1 MLYTAPRFR
10 QSNRHHMKKTLT
22 ALPLAL
28 LLGVIVFSKRPSAD
42 VAQTAAVREKHTQVS
57 SSSSN
62 HQILRGMERSLAAKG
77 QLWETMEDNGRERFT
92 VSMPVETQPFQLA
105 ASAPSG
111 SQIRLSLSPR
121 MPEIEATVLDRTTDE
136 HGTTLTNL
144 RIAGNPEGVMH
155 VAENPGAGFFLG
167 QIFYKKHPV
176 AYQFTKQD
184 GAITATRHQ
193 ISDLLCSS
201 INFQSMSLKQLGVPM
216 GKSKGTTAA
225 RSTKATTVNTDK
237 CVPTTMTAVS
247 IADARINEGNAG
259 TRALVFTL
267 SLNRASKTPVTV
279 SYATSDITA
288 TAGSD
293 YTSVSGT
300 ITIPRGRRSATI
312 TVMLRGDVEWE
323 ENETFAVTLSN
334 PVNIVIARAQAVGM
348 LINDEVGVPLFNSN
362 PGATAVVYLDMDG
375 ETVAG
380 TRWNAD
386 NNGNPIVAG
395 TMVGVISEQQ
405 MRELCIR
412 TAEDFAPFNV
422 NVTTDVRVFNAAPV
436 TSRTRCI
443 ITPYVNAFNPWA
455 EGAGGI
461 AYLNT
466 FSTLLDDPCWSFW
479 YPQSSILYTAD
490 TNSHEVGHTM
500 GLLHH
505 GTNTPAEEYYE
516 GHGTG
521 EVGWQPIMG
530 AGERNVSQ
538 WSRGEY
544 FSASNPTQDDLAVIT
559 TRNNF
564 TYRLDDHVDTT
575 TGATPLTGS
584 FNRTAR
590 GIISTRT
597 DVDVFTYTT
606 VGGGNSMSVRG
617 VTGQNIDIMLEL
629 LDSNGVVLNTVNPDR
644 GVNAIVNVNLP
655 AGTYFL
661 RVSGVGRG
669 NVLGDG
675 YSDYGSI
682 GQYTITGT
690 AP

>member
-1 MLYTAPRFR
+1 MLYTIVSFCWA
-10 QSNRHHMKKTLT
+10 RHLHMKKTLT

-28 LLGVIVFSKRPSAD
+28 LLGIIVFSKRPSAD
-42 VAQTAAVREKHTQVS
+42 ANQTAAVREKNTEATS
-57 SSSSN
+57 SSSQSN
-62 HQILRGMERSLAAKG
+62 IMRGMERSLAAKG
-77 QLWETMEDNGRERFT
+77 QLWETMEENGRERFT
-92 VSMPVETQPFQLA
+92 VSMPVDSQPFQLA
-105 ASAPSG
+105 STAASG
-111 SQIRLSLSPR
+111 SKIRLALSTR

-144 RIAGNPEGVMH
+144 RIEGTPEGVMH

-184 GAITATRHQ
+184 GVITATRHQ
-193 ISDLLCSS
+193 ISDLVCSS
-201 INFQSMSLKQLGVPM
+201 INFQSMELQQMGIPV
-216 GKSKGTTAA
+216 GKSKTTTAA
-225 RSTKATTVNTDK
+225 TAKATTTKPPK
-237 CVPTTMTAVS
+237 CTPTTVTAIS

-259 TRALVFTL
+259 TRALVFTV
-267 SLNRASKTPVTV
+267 SLNRTQKTAVTV
-279 SYATSDITA
+279 DYATSDITA
-288 TAGSD
+288 TANTD
-293 YTSVSGT
+293 YIPTSGT
-300 ITIPRGRRSATI
+300 LTIPRGKRSATI
-312 TVMLRGDVEWE
+312 TVLLKGDIEWE
-323 ENETFAVTLSN
+323 DNETFAVTLSN
-334 PVNIVIARAQAVGM
+334 PVNIMVARSQATG
-348 LINDEVGVPLFNSN
+348 LIINDETGIPLFNSN
-362 PGATAVVYLDMDG
+362 PQAAAVVYLDMDG
-375 ETVAG
+375 ETVTG
-380 TRWNAD
+380 TRWNGG

-395 TMVGVISEQQ
+395 SMVGVITEQQ

-412 TAEDFAPFNV
+412 TAEDFAPFDV

-436 TSRTRCI
+436 TLRIRCI
-443 ITPYVNAFNPWA
+443 VTPYVAAFDPWA

-466 FSTLLDDPCWSFW
+466 FSDVLDDPCWSFW

-490 TNSHEVGHTM
+490 TNSHEVGHTL

-505 GTNTPAEEYYE
+505 GTNTPRAEYYE

-530 AGERNVSQ
+530 AGVRNVSQ

-544 FSASNPTQDDLAVIT
+544 FSASNPTQDDLNVIA
-559 TRNNF
+559 TRNTF
-564 TYRLDDHVDTT
+564 TYRLDDHSDSTV
-575 TGATPLTGS
+575 GATPLTGT
-584 FNRTAR
+584 FNRSGS

-606 VGGGNSMSVRG
+606 TGGANSISVRG
-617 VTGQNIDIMLEL
+617 VVGQNIDIMLE
-629 LDSNGVVLNTVNPDR
+629 VLNSDGIVINTVNPDR
-644 GVNAIVNVNLP
+644 GVNAILNVSLP
-655 AGTYFL
+655 TGTYYL

>member
-1 MLYTAPRFR
+1 MLYTASGFCWI
-10 QSNRHHMKKTLT
+10 NRHRMKKTLT

-28 LLGVIVFSKRPSAD
+28 LLGIIVFSKRPSAD
-42 VAQTAAVREKHTQVS
+42 VAQTAAEREKNTEVAS
-57 SSSSN
+57 SSSKN
-62 HQILRGMERSLAAKG
+62 NIIRGMERSLAAKG
-77 QLWETMEDNGRERFT
+77 QLWETMEENGRERFT

-105 ASAPSG
+105 ATAASG
-111 SQIRLSLSPR
+111 SKIRLSLSPR

-155 VAENPGAGFFLG
+155 VAENPGVGFFLG

-184 GAITATRHQ
+184 GTITATRHQ

-201 INFQSMSLKQLGVPM
+201 INFQSMSLKQLGVPV
-216 GKSKGTTAA
+216 GKSKGTAA
-225 RSTKATTVNTDK
+225 APAKKATTSPVK
-237 CVPTTMTAVS
+237 CTPTTMTAVS
-247 IADARINEGNAG
+247 VADARINEGNAG
-259 TRALVFTL
+259 TRALVFTV
-267 SLNRASKTPVTV
+267 SLNRSNKTAVTV
-279 SYATSDITA
+279 NYATSDITA
-288 TAGSD
+288 TADSD
-293 YTSVSGT
+293 YIPVSGT
-300 ITIPRGRRSATI
+300 VTIPKGKRSATI
-312 TVMLRGDVEWE
+312 TVLLKGDVEWE
-323 ENETFAVTLSN
+323 ENETFALTLSN
-334 PVNIVIARAQAVGM
+334 PVNIVIARGQAVGM
-348 LINDEVGVPLFNSN
+348 LINDETGIPLFNSN

-375 ETVAG
+375 ETVTG

-395 TMVGVISEQQ
+395 SMIGVISEQQ
-405 MRELCIR
+405 MREMCIR

-422 NVTTDVRVFNAAPV
+422 NVTTDIRVFNAAPV

-443 ITPYVNAFNPWA
+443 ITPYVDAFDPWA

-466 FSTLLDDPCWSFW
+466 FSTVLDDPCWSFW

-521 EVGWQPIMG
+521 EVGWQPLMG

-564 TYRLDDHVDTT
+564 TYRTDDHVDIT
-575 TGATPLTGS
+575 TGATPLTGT
-584 FNRTAR
+584 FNRTAS
-590 GIISTRT
+590 GIIGTRA

-606 VGGGNSMSVRG
+606 TGGANSMSVRG
-617 VTGQNIDIMLEL
+617 VVGQNIDIMLEV

-644 GVNAIVNVNLP
+644 GVNAILNVNLP